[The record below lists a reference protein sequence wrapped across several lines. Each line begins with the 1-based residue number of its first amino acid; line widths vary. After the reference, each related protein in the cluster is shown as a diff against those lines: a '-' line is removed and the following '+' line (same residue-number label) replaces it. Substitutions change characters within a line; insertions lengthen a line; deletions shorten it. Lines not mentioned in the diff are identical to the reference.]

1 MTWTPRSERGERM
14 NNEVMEML
22 AKELA
27 TRVNKAVNLPLINEE
42 NEQAFFELIILMV
55 LDLVFARMQKEG
67 W

>member
-1 MTWTPRSERGERM
+1 M

-55 LDLVFARMQKEG
+55 LDLVFTRMQKEG

>member
-55 LDLVFARMQKEG
+55 LDLVFARMEKEG

>member
-1 MTWTPRSERGERM
+1 MDS
-14 NNEVMEML
+14 EVMEIL

-55 LDLVFARMQKEG
+55 LDLVLSRVGKEG
-67 W
+67 L

>member
-1 MTWTPRSERGERM
+1 MTWTPRSERGDRM

-55 LDLVFARMQKEG
+55 LDLVFARMEKEG

>member
-1 MTWTPRSERGERM
+1 MTWTPRSERGDRM

>member
-1 MTWTPRSERGERM
+1 MTWTPRSERGDRM

-55 LDLVFARMQKEG
+55 LDLVFSRMQKEG